1 MRPPTRR
8 LSMTAAGDH
17 CAIVPTPTHHTGAAS
32 AANSQYRLQTE
43 PDMIRHRSIHE
54 PLEEQ
59 DRSMRIVEYAMAIA
73 AFVVAGILAFV
84 R

>member
-1 MRPPTRR
+1 VVAAETAVDDSGRAS
-8 LSMTAAGDH
+8 LSD
-17 CAIVPTPTHHTGAAS
+17 CADANPHHTGAAS
-32 AANSQYRLQTE
+32 AAKSQDRLQTE